1 MIRTIV
7 RDSERNGGLLSFKVY
22 KKMVAKRRGVTL
34 SNDNYL
40 CQMRRN
46 WKKRKPR
53 EQKIEER
60 EKAFVKEEKRNT
72 SIWQKVKNLFSGK

>member
-1 MIRTIV
+1 
-7 RDSERNGGLLSFKVY
+7 
-22 KKMVAKRRGVTL
+22 MVAKRRGVTL

-40 CQMRRN
+40 YQMRRN
-46 WKKRKPR
+46 WETRKPR